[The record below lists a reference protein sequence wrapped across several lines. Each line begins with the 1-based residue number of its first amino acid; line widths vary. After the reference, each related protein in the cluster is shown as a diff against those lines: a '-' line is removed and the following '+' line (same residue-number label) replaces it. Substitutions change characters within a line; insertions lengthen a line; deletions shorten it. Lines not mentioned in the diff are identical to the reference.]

1 MPRRELPGFT
11 PRSVAQKT
19 YGRSKSSFIRDVD
32 DAFVRDDSEFL
43 KHFRVLLNDGS
54 IIEGADA
61 TKEAVFAV
69 QSKQPRW
76 YIARTLLETRYWDDG
91 SGAVEE
97 GSEAAESSK
106 RSGQTRDLDTVGLK
120 HRLAL
125 AEQQLTTQG
134 ETISILRDD
143 KVFLQT
149 ELENRRGEIEKLQG
163 FFASV
168 GEAADSAAKL
178 QSGRVDSADTVDSTV
193 SRNGTSDRSSTVV
206 QRYLPTFHKA
216 VAYFRPQR

>member
-1 MPRRELPGFT
+1 MPRREIPGFM
-11 PRSVAQKT
+11 PRSVAQKV

-32 DAFVRDDSEFL
+32 DAIARDDSEFL
-43 KHFRVLLNDGS
+43 KHFRVLLNDDS

-76 YIARTLLETRYWDDG
+76 YIETALLDTRYWDQG
-91 SGAVEE
+91 SGTVQE
-97 GSEAAESSK
+97 GSVGAESSK
-106 RSGQTRDLDTVGLK
+106 RSDQTSDPDVVGLK

-125 AEQQLTTQG
+125 AEQQIATQG
-134 ETISILRDD
+134 ETISSLRDD
-143 KVFLQT
+143 KAFYQT

-178 QSGRVDSADTVDSTV
+178 RSGRGDSTDTVDSTV
-193 SRNGTSDRSSTVV
+193 SRNGSTDGRRTLL
-206 QRYLPTFHKA
+206 QRYLPTIHKA
-216 VAYFRPQR
+216 FISVRPRR